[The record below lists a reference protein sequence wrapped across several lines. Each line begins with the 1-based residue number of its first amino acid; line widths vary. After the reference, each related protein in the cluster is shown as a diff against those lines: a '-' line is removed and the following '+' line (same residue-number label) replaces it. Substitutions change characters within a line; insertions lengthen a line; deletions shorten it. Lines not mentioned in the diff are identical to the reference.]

1 MGAPSYTPIAALQGE
16 IGTSSV
22 RSRDMRTK
30 ISYVKHVL
38 EGNNQL
44 LRAVFEEMFLNGKN
58 MRIIKIIKE
67 YKENLNIRTLEQIKS
82 MSAEDIRRRV
92 NKFENERWIEEVLR
106 RTTLELYKQKT
117 EIKEEAFYDNTW
129 ESVLVFRARTN
140 TLNLNWRNRFSN
152 GDITCKICNSGDE
165 ETLKHFICECLT
177 TLELRQ
183 ESGIN
188 NYSLEEILL
197 FKGENTKEK
206 VQIVKTYLRKIW
218 RDRKRKVEEI
228 TN

>member
-1 MGAPSYTPIAALQGE
+1 
-16 IGTSSV
+16 
-22 RSRDMRTK
+22 
-30 ISYVKHVL
+30 
-38 EGNNQL
+38 
-44 LRAVFEEMFLNGKN
+44 

-67 YKENLNIRTLEQIKS
+67 YKENLNIRTLEEITS

-92 NKFENERWIEEVLR
+92 NNIENERWKEEVLR
-106 RTTLELYKQKT
+106 RTTLDLYEQKK

-129 ESVLVFRARTN
+129 GSVLVFRARTN
-140 TLNLNWRNRFSN
+140 TLNRRNRFSN

-165 ETLKHFICECLT
+165 ETLKHFICDCLT

-188 NYSLEEILL
+188 NYTLEEILL

-206 VQIVKTYLRKIW
+206 VLTVKTYLRKIW
-218 RDRKRKVEEI
+218 RDRKRKMEEI
-228 TN
+228 NN